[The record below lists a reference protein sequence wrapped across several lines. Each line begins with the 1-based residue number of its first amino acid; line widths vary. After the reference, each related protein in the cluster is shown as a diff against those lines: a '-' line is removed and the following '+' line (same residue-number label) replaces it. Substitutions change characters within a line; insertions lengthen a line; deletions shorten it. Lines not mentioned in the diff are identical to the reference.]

1 MKGYEKCKN
10 DTTNSYVNKYVAM
23 RVVCSCIKKNNLT
36 RCISYLVINDFKNI
50 RARVRITQLNYT
62 VISRLLAKFKLSYN
76 REKKAKAAKW
86 RMGVLVVRRSSC
98 SS

>member
-50 RARVRITQLNYT
+50 
-62 VISRLLAKFKLSYN
+62 
-76 REKKAKAAKW
+76 
-86 RMGVLVVRRSSC
+86 
-98 SS
+98 